1 MSILF
6 LITALIALVL
16 LVLLLR
22 TQNSLQAAKA
32 RLTAAERRNAF
43 LEAETSLLRKQLAN
57 MKLTTLKS
65 QINPHFVFNCLN
77 GIHSAI
83 LTGENDRAKEYVS
96 GFARL
101 LRMVLLHAGT
111 NLLSLREEMD
121 MLDYYLRLERLRTSE
136 AFNYSVEIDPDISP
150 AAIRLPGMLIQP
162 FLENAIWHGLMAKEG
177 AKQLCI
183 RWKQLQENTILC
195 EVEDNGIGRDLASL
209 RCNIDLKS
217 GASHQSKGMEI
228 CLERIELYRSTFNS
242 RCFID
247 IEDLLNENKA
257 PVGTR
262 VKIIFEVNPEME
274 AAIPAA

>member
-6 LITALIALVL
+6 LIATAVALVL
-16 LVLLLR
+16 LVLFLR
-22 TQNSLQAAKA
+22 GQKSLQATQA
-32 RLTAAERRNAF
+32 RLSAAERRVAF
-43 LEAETSLLRKQLAN
+43 LETETSLLRKQLAN

-83 LTGENDRAKEYVS
+83 ITGETDRAKEYVS

-101 LRMVLLHAGT
+101 LRMVLMHAGS
-111 NLLSLREEMD
+111 NLLSLKEEMD
-121 MLDYYLRLERLRTSE
+121 MLEYYLKLERLRTSE
-136 AFNYSVEIDPDISP
+136 AFNYTVEVDPAISP
-150 AAIRLPGMLIQP
+150 TAIRLPGMLIQP

-177 AKQLCI
+177 DKQLYI
-183 RWKQLQENTILC
+183 RWIQLQENTILC
-195 EVEDNGIGRDLASL
+195 EVEDNGIGRNLAAL

-217 GASHQSKGMEI
+217 GVPHQSKGMEI

-242 RCFID
+242 SCRID
-247 IEDLLNENKA
+247 IEDLLNEHEA
-257 PVGTR
+257 PIGTR
-262 VKIIFEVNPEME
+262 VKIIFEVNTEME